1 MCLNIFLTNRPD
13 KEISRF
19 QMPDD
24 KIRILLINDTP
35 LVCNLIASV
44 LEDEEDIEVIGYTGS
59 IEGALEEAENCDIM
73 LVSTK
78 IPDNGAIT
86 LTHRITEKNP
96 EVKVLVLGLTESRQQ
111 ILHFIEA
118 GADGYVLKDHS
129 VEDLLDRIRAAQN
142 QKAYVSPQIAA
153 ALMNRLSEL
162 AQLFSDVEAGI
173 NNTMNLTPRE
183 IEVLELIGEGYNNQ
197 DIADSLVIEVGTVKN
212 HVHSILQKLDVS
224 NREDAAAYLAIISKE
239 QGVE

>member
-1 MCLNIFLTNRPD
+1 
-13 KEISRF
+13 
-19 QMPDD
+19 MPDD